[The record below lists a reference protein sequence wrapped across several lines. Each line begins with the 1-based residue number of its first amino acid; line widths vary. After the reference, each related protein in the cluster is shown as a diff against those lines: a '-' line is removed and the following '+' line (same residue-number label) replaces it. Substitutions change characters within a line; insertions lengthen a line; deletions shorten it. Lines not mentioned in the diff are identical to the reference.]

1 MVDEMLALIQGKGG
15 SMPLENWVTEVRAAG
30 GRPDLLQRLKR
41 QGLVYTTR
49 IESEHSVIHLG
60 AKPVPPPA

>member
-1 MVDEMLALIQGKGG
+1 MLEEMLGLIQNAGG
-15 SMPLENWVTEVRAAG
+15 SMPLEEWVTAVRNAG

-49 IESEHSVIHLG
+49 TEGQHSVIHLG
-60 AKPVPPPA
+60 AKPAPATP